1 MFLGMTINV
10 NDLPQDEQQGGVIPA
25 GQYIVKIERAQLKDT
40 KSGTG
45 RYISLMLRVQGPT
58 HSNAVV
64 FAMVNISNQNQEA
77 ERIGKAQLRSIMES
91 IGLQTITDTDQLVG
105 GVMDVK
111 IAVEKDTYNGNEQD
125 RNVVKSFKKSQS
137 GAALV
142 AGMPQSVPAPFA
154 PQPPVMQPQPQQ
166 PVAAA
171 NQSAPVRPW

>member
-25 GQYIVKIERAQLKDT
+25 GQYTVKIERAQLKDT

-77 ERIGKAQLRSIMES
+77 ERIGKAQLRSIMEA
-91 IGLQTITDTDQLVG
+91 IGLQTITDTDQLIG

-111 IAVEKDTYNGNEQD
+111 VAVEKDTYNGNEQD

-137 GAALV
+137 GAALS
-142 AGMPQSVPAPFA
+142 APMSQPAAAHFA
-154 PQPPVMQPQPQQ
+154 PPQPVVPQQ
-166 PVAAA
+166 PAPQA
-171 NQSAPVRPW
+171 NPAAPVRPW

>member
-25 GQYIVKIERAQLKDT
+25 GQYVVKIERAQLKDT

-64 FAMVNISNQNQEA
+64 FAMINISNQNQEA
-77 ERIGKAQLRSIMES
+77 ERIGKAQLRSIMEA
-91 IGLQTITDTDQLVG
+91 IGLQTITDTDQLIG

-111 IAVEKDTYNGNEQD
+111 VAVEKDTYNGNEQD

-137 GAALV
+137 GAALS
-142 AGMPQSVPAPFA
+142 APMSQPAAAHFA
-154 PQPPVMQPQPQQ
+154 PPQPPAPQQ
-166 PVAAA
+166 QPAPQA
-171 NQSAPVRPW
+171 NPSAPVRPW

>member
-10 NDLPQDEQQGGVIPA
+10 NDLPQDEQQGGAIPA
-25 GQYIVKIERAQLKDT
+25 GQYVVKIERAQLKDT

-77 ERIGKAQLRSIMES
+77 ERIGKAQLRSIMEA
-91 IGLQTITDTDQLVG
+91 IGLQTITDTDQLIG

-111 IAVEKDTYNGNEQD
+111 VAVEKDTYNGNEQD

-137 GAALV
+137 GAA
-142 AGMPQSVPAPFA
+142 MSQPAASTYFA
-154 PQPPVMQPQPQQ
+154 PLQPPAPQQ
-166 PVAAA
+166 PSPPA
-171 NQSAPVRPW
+171 NPTAPVRPW

>member
-10 NDLPQDEQQGGVIPA
+10 NDLPQEEQQGGVIPA
-25 GQYIVKIERAQLKDT
+25 GQYTVKIERAQLKDT

-77 ERIGKAQLRSIMES
+77 ERIGKAQLRSIMEA
-91 IGLQTITDTDQLVG
+91 IGLQTITDTDQLIG
-105 GVMDVK
+105 GMMDVK
-111 IAVEKDTYNGNEQD
+111 VAVEKDTYNGNEQD

-137 GAALV
+137 GAALS
-142 AGMPQSVPAPFA
+142 APMSQPAAAHFA
-154 PQPPVMQPQPQQ
+154 PPQPVAPQQ
-166 PVAAA
+166 PAPQA
-171 NQSAPVRPW
+171 NPAAPVRPW

>member
-25 GQYIVKIERAQLKDT
+25 GQYTVKIERAQLKDT

-77 ERIGKAQLRSIMES
+77 ERIGKAQLRSIMEA
-91 IGLQTITDTDQLVG
+91 IGLQTITDTDQLIG

-111 IAVEKDTYNGNEQD
+111 VAVEKDTYNGNEQD

-137 GAALV
+137 GAAV
-142 AGMPQSVPAPFA
+142 AQRLMSQPTPTPFA
-154 PQPPVMQPQPQQ
+154 PPQPPVSHQQ
-166 PVAAA
+166 PSPPANPAAPA
-171 NQSAPVRPW
+171 RPW

>member
-45 RYISLMLRVQGPT
+45 RYISLMLRVKGPT

-77 ERIGKAQLRSIMES
+77 ERIGKAQLRSIMEA
-91 IGLQTITDTDQLVG
+91 IGLQTITDTDQLIG

-111 IAVEKDTYNGNEQD
+111 VAVEKDTYNGNEQD

-137 GAALV
+137 GAAS
-142 AGMPQSVPAPFA
+142 PVPMSQPAAAHFA
-154 PQPPVMQPQPQQ
+154 PPQPVAPQQ
-166 PVAAA
+166 PAPQA
-171 NQSAPVRPW
+171 NPAAPVRPW

>member
-25 GQYIVKIERAQLKDT
+25 GQYTVKIERAQLKDT

-64 FAMVNISNQNQEA
+64 FAMINISNQNQEA
-77 ERIGKAQLRSIMES
+77 ERIGKAQLRSIMEA
-91 IGLQTITDTDQLVG
+91 IGLQTITDTDQLIG

-111 IAVEKDTYNGNEQD
+111 VAVEKDTYNGNEQD

-137 GAALV
+137 GAALSTPMQQPP
-142 AGMPQSVPAPFA
+142 ATHFVP
-154 PQPPVMQPQPQQ
+154 PQPPAPQQ
-166 PVAAA
+166 PAPQA
-171 NQSAPVRPW
+171 NPTAPVRPW

>member
-10 NDLPQDEQQGGVIPA
+10 NDLPQDEQQGGAIPA

-77 ERIGKAQLRSIMES
+77 ERIGKAQLRSIMEA
-91 IGLQTITDTDQLVG
+91 IGLQTITDTDQLIG

-111 IAVEKDTYNGNEQD
+111 VAVEKDTYNGNEQD

-137 GAALV
+137 GAVLSTPMQQPPATHF
-142 AGMPQSVPAPFA
+142 VP
-154 PQPPVMQPQPQQ
+154 PQPPAPQQ
-166 PVAAA
+166 QPAPQA
-171 NQSAPVRPW
+171 NPAAPVRPW

>member
-1 MFLGMTINV
+1 MFLGMTFNIQ
-10 NDLPQDEQQGGVIPA
+10 DLPQDEQQGGAIPA
-25 GQYIVKIERAQLKDT
+25 GQYVVKIERAQLKDT

-77 ERIGKAQLRSIMES
+77 ERIGKAQLRSIMEA
-91 IGLQTITDTDQLVG
+91 IGLQTITDTDQLIG

-111 IAVEKDTYNGNEQD
+111 VAVEKDTYNGNEQE

-137 GAALV
+137 GAV
-142 AGMPQSVPAPFA
+142 SPVPMSQPTPTPFA
-154 PQPPVMQPQPQQ
+154 PPQPPVSHQPSP
-166 PVAAA
+166 PA
-171 NQSAPVRPW
+171 NPAAPVRPW

>member
-1 MFLGMTINV
+1 MFLGMTFNV
-10 NDLPQDEQQGGVIPA
+10 NDLPQDEQQGGAIPA
-25 GQYIVKIERAQLKDT
+25 GQYVVKIERAQLKDT

-77 ERIGKAQLRSIMES
+77 ERIGKAQLRSIMEA
-91 IGLQTITDTDQLVG
+91 IGLQTITDTDQLIG

-111 IAVEKDTYNGNEQD
+111 VAVEKDTYNGNEQD

-137 GAALV
+137 GAALSTPRQQPPATHFV
-142 AGMPQSVPAPFA
+142 PPQPLEPRQPAP
-154 PQPPVMQPQPQQ
+154 Q
-166 PVAAA
+166 A
-171 NQSAPVRPW
+171 NPTAPVRPW

>member
-10 NDLPQDEQQGGVIPA
+10 NDLPQDEQQGAVIPA
-25 GQYIVKIERAQLKDT
+25 GQYVVKIERAQLKDT

-64 FAMVNISNQNQEA
+64 FAMINISNQNQEA
-77 ERIGKAQLRSIMES
+77 ERIGKAQLRSIMEA
-91 IGLQTITDTDQLVG
+91 IGLQTITDTDQLIG

-111 IAVEKDTYNGNEQD
+111 VAVEKDTYNGNEQD

-137 GAALV
+137 GSALSTP
-142 AGMPQSVPAPFA
+142 MSQPTPTPFA
-154 PQPPVMQPQPQQ
+154 PPQPPVSQQ
-166 PVAAA
+166 PSPPA
-171 NQSAPVRPW
+171 NSNAPVRPW